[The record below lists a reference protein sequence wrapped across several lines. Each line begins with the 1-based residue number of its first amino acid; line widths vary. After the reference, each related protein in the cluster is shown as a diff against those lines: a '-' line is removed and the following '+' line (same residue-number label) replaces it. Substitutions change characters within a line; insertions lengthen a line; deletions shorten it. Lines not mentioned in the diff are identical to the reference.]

1 MPLKKVPYATLEPL
15 IRRHLS
21 TTEDEATSALIRR
34 LEPARDRGH
43 LTRAELL
50 AVCNWKSPRA
60 IRHVRA
66 NDPVQVRRATKR
78 ALDTR
83 SERGRP
89 EALLSPTGVAVRMPS
104 AITTTLYRLRN
115 GSLALRAWA

>member
-1 MPLKKVPYATLEPL
+1 MRIKKVPYATLEPL

-21 TTEDEATSALIRR
+21 TTEDESTSALIRR

-66 NDPVQVRRATKR
+66 NNSEQVRRATKR

-83 SERGRP
+83 SERVASRP
-89 EALLSPTGVAVRMPS
+89 CS
-104 AITTTLYRLRN
+104 ASKASRFRWRRRSSRFSTRDGT
-115 GSLALRAWA
+115 